1 MKMSILK
8 QQGRKSFRALIT
20 ATLCIGAVAL
30 VSLTLAA
37 APAWAAKYT
46 MTIAHLYPDDLTNNE
61 AAPSLERFKQL
72 VESATNGDVEV
83 KIFGGGALG
92 SEVETGKQA
101 QMGKTVQSVLISSGA
116 ASSFYKNYQIV
127 VTPFLFPN
135 YKTAWAFFDSP
146 WFANFMKGMRK
157 ESGLRYLGT
166 FDDGGGFVAFTNNK
180 RLIKS
185 VDDIKGLKIRVEENP
200 AHITMMKSLGASAT
214 PLPWGEVQT
223 ALATGLA
230 DGQFNAPG
238 VNDMFKLADVTKYT
252 TWSGH
257 VYNSVT
263 WVVSEAWFSKL
274 PEGYKKT
281 IIRAAREAVTI
292 GHGVATQ
299 ISIVGWVNSCK
310 NFEECYILPDAEKAK
325 MRALARPAY
334 KKWITTDFGVAVGD
348 VDALWA
354 EVDRISAEL
363 EKNWMDSYLK

>member
-1 MKMSILK
+1 MKTSGLK
-8 QQGRKSFRALIT
+8 QQGRKSFRALIM
-20 ATLCIGAVAL
+20 ATLCISAVAL

-83 KIFGGGALG
+83 KVFGGGALG

-101 QMGKTVQSVLISSGA
+101 QIGKTVQSVLISSGA

-146 WFANFMKGMRK
+146 WFANFMKGMRE

-180 RLIKS
+180 RLIKT
-185 VDDIKGLKIRVEENP
+185 VDDIKGLRIRVEENP

-274 PEGYKKT
+274 PEDYKKA
-281 IIRAAREAVTI
+281 IVRAAREAVTI

-299 ISIVGWVNSCK
+299 ISIIGWVNSCK
-310 NFEECYILPDAEKAK
+310 NFKECYILPDAEKAK

>member
-1 MKMSILK
+1 MTTQTLVKRPLW
-8 QQGRKSFRALIT
+8 SFRRFIRTIT
-20 ATLCIGAVAL
+20 RLGAVAFAVFAL
-30 VSLTLAA
+30 SAVPAMAA
-37 APAWAAKYT
+37 EYT
-46 MTIAHLYPDDLTNNE
+46 MTIAHLYPDDLSNNE

-72 VESATNGDVEV
+72 VESATNGAIEV
-83 KIFGGGALG
+83 KVFGGGALG

-101 QMGKTVQSVLISSGA
+101 QIGKTIQSVLISSGA
-116 ASSFYKNYQIV
+116 VSSFYEKYQIV

-146 WFANFMKGMRK
+146 WFANFMRGIK
-157 ESGLRYLGT
+157 EKSGLRYLGT

-180 RLIKS
+180 RLIKT
-185 VDDIKGLKIRVEENP
+185 VDDIKGLRIRVEENP

-263 WVVSEAWFSKL
+263 WLVSEAWFSKL
-274 PEGYKKT
+274 PEDYRKA
-281 IIRAAREAVTI
+281 IIRAAREAVSI
-292 GHGVATQ
+292 GHGIATQ
-299 ISIVGWVNSCK
+299 ISIIGWVNSCK
-310 NFEECYILPDAEKAK
+310 NFEACYILPDAEKAK
-325 MRALARPAY
+325 MRDIARPAY
-334 KKWITTDFGVAVGD
+334 KKWITTDFGLEAAD

-363 EKNWMDSYLK
+363 DKSWMSSYLR

>member
-1 MKMSILK
+1 MFESVERAL
-8 QQGRKSFRALIT
+8 RSFRCLSR
-20 ATLCIGAVAL
+20 ATLSLGAASLAVVAL
-30 VSLTLAA
+30 AA
-37 APAWAAKYT
+37 TPAPAAEYT

-61 AAPSLERFKQL
+61 VAPSLERFKQI
-72 VESATNGDVEV
+72 VENATGGAVEV
-83 KIFGGGALG
+83 KVFGGGALG

-101 QMGKTVQSVLISSGA
+101 QIGKTIQSTLISSGA

-135 YKTAWAFFDSP
+135 YKTAWAFFDSQ
-146 WFANFMKGMRK
+146 WFANFMRGMRQK
-157 ESGLRYLGT
+157 SGLRYLGT

-180 RLIKS
+180 RLIKT
-185 VDDIKGLKIRVEENP
+185 VADIKGLRIRVEENP

-238 VNDMFKLADVTKYT
+238 VNDIFKLYDVTDFT

-263 WVVSEAWFSKL
+263 WVVSDAWFSKL
-274 PEGYKKT
+274 PEAYQKAIVG
-281 IIRAAREAVTI
+281 AAREAVAI
-292 GHGVATQ
+292 GHGIATQ
-299 ISIVGWVNSCK
+299 ISIIGWVNSCK
-310 NFEECYILPDAEKAK
+310 KFKECYILPEAEKAK
-325 MRALARPAY
+325 MRAIARPAY
-334 KKWITTDFGVAVGD
+334 KKWITTDFGVDGED

-354 EVDRISAEL
+354 EVDRISARL
-363 EKNWMDSYLK
+363 EKSWSRYLR

>member
-1 MKMSILK
+1 M
-8 QQGRKSFRALIT
+8 RKPFRALLRG
-20 ATLCIGAVAL
+20 ALYIGAVAF

-37 APAWAAKYT
+37 APVWAAKYT

-61 AAPSLERFKQL
+61 AAPSLERFRQL
-72 VESATNGDVEV
+72 VESATNNDIEV
-83 KIFGGGALG
+83 KVFGGGALG

-101 QMGKTVQSVLISSGA
+101 QIGKTIQSVLISSGA
-116 ASSFYKNYQIV
+116 VSSFYKNYQIV

-146 WFANFMKGMRK
+146 WFANFMQGIRK
-157 ESGLRYLGT
+157 DRGLRYLGT

-180 RLIKS
+180 RLIKT
-185 VDDIKGLKIRVEENP
+185 VADIKGLRIRVEENP

-238 VNDMFKLADVTKYT
+238 VNDMFKLADVTDYT

-263 WVVSEAWFSKL
+263 WLVSDAWFSKL
-274 PEGYKKT
+274 PQDYRKT
-281 IIRAAREAVTI
+281 IVRAAREAVTI
-292 GHGVATQ
+292 GHGIATQ
-299 ISIVGWVNSCK
+299 ISIIGWVNSCK
-310 NFEECYILPDAEKAK
+310 NFKACYILPDAEKAK
-325 MRALARPAY
+325 MRAIARPAY
-334 KKWITTDFGVAVGD
+334 KKWITTDFGLSARD

-354 EVDRISAEL
+354 EVDRIATEL
-363 EKNWMDSYLK
+363 DKTWMDSYLK

>member
-1 MKMSILK
+1 MTRLSRPARLLLGLGAAVLTFGLAVSA
-8 QQGRKSFRALIT
+8 QA
-20 ATLCIGAVAL
+20 AT
-30 VSLTLAA
+30 
-37 APAWAAKYT
+37 YT

-61 AAPSLERFKQL
+61 AAPSLERFRQL
-72 VESATNGDVEV
+72 VESATNGDIEV
-83 KIFGGGALG
+83 KVFGAGALG

-101 QMGKTVQSVLISSGA
+101 QIGKTIQSVLISSGA

-135 YKTAWAFFDSP
+135 YKTAWEFFDSA
-146 WFANFMKGMRK
+146 WFANFMKGMRE

-180 RLIKS
+180 RLIKT
-185 VDDIKGLKIRVEENP
+185 VEDIKGLRIRVEENP

-238 VNDMFKLADVTKYT
+238 VNDIFKLAEVTDYT

-257 VYNSVT
+257 VYNTVT
-263 WVVSEAWFSKL
+263 WVVSEKWFSQL
-274 PEGYKKT
+274 PKGHQEA
-281 IIRAAREAVTI
+281 IVRASREVVAM
-292 GHGVATQ
+292 GHGIATQ
-299 ISIVGWVNSCK
+299 ISVVGWVNSCK
-310 NFEECYILPDAEKAK
+310 NFKECYILPDEEKAK

-334 KKWITTDFGVAVGD
+334 KKWITTDFGVDAAD

-354 EVDRISAEL
+354 EVDRIAASL
-363 EKNWMDSYLK
+363 DQSWMDNYLK

>member
-1 MKMSILK
+1 MDSIAPK
-8 QQGRKSFRALIT
+8 QQPQSLFLAFLLV
-20 ATLCIGAVAL
+20 AAVTLL
-30 VSLTLAA
+30 SLTLAA

-61 AAPSLERFKQL
+61 VAPALERFKQL
-72 VESATNGDVEV
+72 VESGTNGEIEV
-83 KIFGGGALG
+83 KVFGSGALG

-101 QMGKTVQSVLISSGA
+101 QKGRTIQSVLISSGA
-116 ASSFYKNYQIV
+116 TSSFYKKYQIV

-146 WFANFMKGMRK
+146 WFANFMRGMRK

-180 RLIKS
+180 RLIKT
-185 VDDIKGLKIRVEENP
+185 VADIKGLRIRVEENP
-200 AHITMMKSLGASAT
+200 AHIVIMKSLGAVAT

-263 WVVSEAWFSKL
+263 WLVSDAWFLKL
-274 PEGYKKT
+274 PTEYQKV
-281 IIRAAREAVTI
+281 IVRASREAVTI

-299 ISIVGWVNSCK
+299 ISIIGWVNSCK
-310 NFEECYILPDAEKAK
+310 NFKKCYILPDSEKAK
-325 MRALARPAY
+325 MRAISRPAF
-334 KKWITTDFGVAVGD
+334 KKWITTDYGIAVRD

-354 EVDRISAEL
+354 EVDRIAAKL
-363 EKNWMDSYLK
+363 ERDWMNSYQK

>member
-1 MKMSILK
+1 MKTMHSDRE
-8 QQGRKSFRALIT
+8 QGWKVSRGALR
-20 ATLCIGAVAL
+20 LVAAAL
-30 VSLTLAA
+30 LALSLAA
-37 APAWAAKYT
+37 APAWAAQYT

-61 AAPSLERFKQL
+61 VAPSMERFRQL
-72 VESATNGDVEV
+72 VESGTNGDVEV
-83 KIFGGGALG
+83 KVFGGGALG

-101 QMGKTVQSVLISSGA
+101 QIGNTVQSVLVSSGA

-146 WFANFMKGMRK
+146 WFAGFMEGMRK
-157 ESGLRYLGT
+157 ESGLRYMGT
-166 FDDGGGFVAFTNNK
+166 FDDGGGFVAFTNNR
-180 RLIKS
+180 RLIKTVS
-185 VDDIKGLKIRVEENP
+185 DIKGLKIRVEENP
-200 AHITMMKSLGASAT
+200 AHITMMKALGASAT

-238 VNDMFKLADVTKYT
+238 VNDMFKLADVTQFT

-257 VYNSVT
+257 VYNTVT

-274 PEGYKKT
+274 PLQYRQT
-281 IIRAAREAVTI
+281 IVRAAREAVTI
-292 GHGVATQ
+292 GHGIAAQ

-310 NFEECYILPDAEKAK
+310 NFKACYILPDSEKDK

-334 KKWITTDFGVAVGD
+334 KKWITTDFGVAAKD

-354 EVDRISAEL
+354 EVDRIAGEL
-363 EKNWMDSYLK
+363 DRTWMASYLK

>member
-1 MKMSILK
+1 MNTIGAK
-8 QQGRKSFRALIT
+8 QQRQSPFRGPLMAAL
-20 ATLCIGAVAL
+20 LVGAVTLISLAL
-30 VSLTLAA
+30 TAV
-37 APAWAAKYT
+37 PAWAAKYT

-61 AAPSLERFKQL
+61 VAPSLERFKQL
-72 VESATNGDVEV
+72 VESGTKGDIEV
-83 KIFGGGALG
+83 KVFGGGALG

-101 QMGKTVQSVLISSGA
+101 QTGKTIQSVLISSGA

-146 WFANFMKGMRK
+146 WFAKFMRGMRK

-180 RLIKS
+180 RLIKT
-185 VDDIKGLKIRVEENP
+185 VADIKGLRIRVEENP

-257 VYNSVT
+257 VYNTVT
-263 WVVSEAWFSKL
+263 WVVSDAWFSKL
-274 PEGYKKT
+274 PMDHKKT
-281 IIRAAREAVTI
+281 IVRAAREAVSI

-299 ISIVGWVNSCK
+299 ISIIGWVNSCK
-310 NFEECYILPDAEKAK
+310 NFKKCYILPDSEKAK
-325 MRALARPAY
+325 MSALARPAY
-334 KKWITTDFGVAVGD
+334 KKWITTDFGVSARD

-354 EVDRISAEL
+354 EVDRIAAEL
-363 EKNWMDSYLK
+363 DKIWMDSYLN